1 MITRRNAF
9 TAALALVTGS
19 TTLQA
24 ANSKKLSNKE
34 LQALI
39 EKAKT
44 PADHRR
50 LADYYSGLATDYDT
64 ESKEHTAM
72 AEAYIKNPT
81 IQEMKNPSGATTA
94 GHCRFFAAKYK
105 EMAETART
113 MSTMHAEMAKAAK

>member
-9 TAALALVTGS
+9 TAAFALAAGS
-19 TTLQA
+19 ATMQA
-24 ANSKKLSNKE
+24 ANSKKMSNKE

-39 EKAKT
+39 ERAKT
-44 PADHRR
+44 PTEHRK
-50 LADYYSGLATDYDT
+50 LADYYSGLAAEYEA

-81 IQEMKNPSGATTA
+81 IQEMKNPSGASTA

-105 EMAETART
+105 EMVETART
-113 MSTMHAEMAKAAK
+113 MSTMHADMAKAAK